1 MTKKSEIQQLVRRLS
16 KTEKV
21 LFGTFSSIVATVL
34 VHPLDVIKVRL
45 QVHEK
50 SYNTRQMAWLMLKCE
65 GASALYRGLTA
76 GLMRQATATTTR
88 LLVYNLL
95 NDHLKRLHGLP
106 NTTTLPTQEKVLIGL
121 CAGLAGA
128 FVGNPSEVALVRMM
142 AEGKMEPCGPCIA
155 KSPYRGVLHALYK
168 IARDDGLCTLW
179 RGGALTMGRSVVLS
193 IAQIGVY
200 AEVNTRVGK
209 RKILKDSTLHVFTS
223 IVSSFV
229 STVLSLP
236 IDLIKTRYQVRRDNM
251 TQSAIFKDIVQRKG
265 ILYLWKGIV
274 PYYIRMA
281 VHTAS
286 TLIIMEKITEILY
299 YEKKDT

>member
-155 KSPYRGVLHALYK
+155 KSPYRGVMHALYK

-200 AEVNTRVGK
+200 AEIPSQARQYDTECNIQRHCSKKRDTLPMERHRSVFHKNGSTYSINVNHNGK
-209 RKILKDSTLHVFTS
+209 NHRN
-223 IVSSFV
+223 IV
-229 STVLSLP
+229 L
-236 IDLIKTRYQVRRDNM
+236 
-251 TQSAIFKDIVQRKG
+251 
-265 ILYLWKGIV
+265 
-274 PYYIRMA
+274 
-281 VHTAS
+281 
-286 TLIIMEKITEILY
+286 
-299 YEKKDT
+299 